1 MRKLLVAVDGSDT
14 ANRALDHAIALS
26 KLLPDAQLVVLN
38 VHPEPVVY
46 GEIQVYVS
54 ADRMQELQETHV
66 HDIIRRAAKKLEA
79 SGTKF
84 TCTVV
89 TGEAGD
95 MIAKTASELKCNA
108 IIMGTRGLSPLGT
121 VLLGSVS
128 AKVIH
133 LADVPVTL
141 VK

>member
-14 ANRALDHAIALS
+14 SNRALDHAIALT
-26 KLLPDAQLVVLN
+26 KLLPNAELVVLN

-54 ADRMQELQETHV
+54 AERMQELQDTHV
-66 HDIIRRAAKKLEA
+66 RDIIQRAAKKLET
-79 SGTKF
+79 SGINF

-95 MIAKTASELKCNA
+95 MIAKTANELKCNA
-108 IIMGTRGLSPLGT
+108 IIMGTRGLSPIGN